1 MRWIGEERRS
11 GLASCSIMYDFL
23 PRRVVVFFFFLLLV
37 ILSVECYYVYATL
50 IAADSGSQEKLV
62 TLLVGSS

>member
-11 GLASCSIMYDFL
+11 SLASCSIMYDFL
-23 PRRVVVFFFFLLLV
+23 PRRVVVFFFLLLV